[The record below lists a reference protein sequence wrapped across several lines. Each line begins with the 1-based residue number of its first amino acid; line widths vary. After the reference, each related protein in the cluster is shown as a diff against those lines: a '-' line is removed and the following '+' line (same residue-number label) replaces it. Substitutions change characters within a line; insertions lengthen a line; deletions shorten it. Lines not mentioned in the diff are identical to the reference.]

1 MQSHVLPHCSFS
13 CSQGRVDVFFCTGA
27 TLLTCRPMNFSGGGG
42 GETSTTACSHIHNH
56 AIWSHAVSDG
66 SSPTHN
72 VHQVCALLS
81 TPSRIPGR

>member
-42 GETSTTACSHIHNH
+42 ARQAQPPAHTYTIMQFGAM
-56 AIWSHAVSDG
+56 
-66 SSPTHN
+66 
-72 VHQVCALLS
+72 L
-81 TPSRIPGR
+81 